1 MDKILVAEDD
11 ESIREELTA
20 LLRANGY
27 QTVDAPPCD
36 LALLDVNLPDES
48 GFELCR
54 KLRMQSDVPVIFLTA
69 RVSSEDEIIGFG
81 VGADDYVTKPFDP
94 IEVQARVRSQLRRYT
109 RLGGQAKRE
118 QPKDTITIGGVELN
132 DAEKSVTVDGEP
144 VQLTPIEFS
153 ILWYLC
159 ENQGRVVSSEELFE
173 AVWGEKF
180 LDNNNTVMAHIG
192 RLREKLCEPPRKP
205 RFIKTV
211 WGVGYQIE

>member
-1 MDKILVAEDD
+1 M
-11 ESIREELTA
+11 
-20 LLRANGY
+20 
-27 QTVDAPPCD
+27 
-36 LALLDVNLPDES
+36 
-48 GFELCR
+48 
-54 KLRMQSDVPVIFLTA
+54 A
-69 RVSSEDEIIGFG
+69 RVK
-81 VGADDYVTKPFDP
+81 T
-94 IEVQARVRSQLRRYT
+94 QLRRYT
-109 RLGGQAKRE
+109 RYNQAEAAPQKLPDTERDIRGLVINRE
-118 QPKDTITIGGVELN
+118 THKCTLYG
-132 DAEKSVTVDGEP
+132 KP